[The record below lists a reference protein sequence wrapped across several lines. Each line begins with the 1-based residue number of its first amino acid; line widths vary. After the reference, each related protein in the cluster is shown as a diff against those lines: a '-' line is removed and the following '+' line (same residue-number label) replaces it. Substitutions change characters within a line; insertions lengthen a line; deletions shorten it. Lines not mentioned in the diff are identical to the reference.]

1 MGIISL
7 FIRLHHFA
15 SRQVHLEDV
24 EHFHRLR
31 CLQELFWLYYQRMLK
46 GITKDVEKL
55 ATNPSGLATFALL
68 STFDFLDGV
77 SDMEQFLSYVP
88 GFYVSSS
95 AKEHFHEATFED
107 FNSDQLPSKISF
119 FMEHILSF
127 FFDQARFVF
136 QSTRRRRKEEPHHNV
151 LKGNKCEYLPPL
163 IYFQANSPNPGFQ
176 DLRLP

>member
-1 MGIISL
+1 MHWHQLDLYLYISFAPICSRDSPYSTLLTILVWFITMGIISL

-127 FFDQARFVF
+127 FF
-136 QSTRRRRKEEPHHNV
+136 
-151 LKGNKCEYLPPL
+151 
-163 IYFQANSPNPGFQ
+163 
-176 DLRLP
+176 